1 MDVVLVI
8 GIVVLVATL
17 LAWVTKIDIAY
28 LFAPAIFFISGW
40 EYIFGILGYL
50 NLGME
55 SLLVFIGITC
65 FMFLLKSAD
74 FRSQVIKSSFAPSTI
89 AFVALSMISLH
100 KTKDWHLYIWD
111 ELSHWGVFT
120 KAMYNYD
127 ALAPATPVDLWNASY
142 PPGIQLFQYFVLEFN
157 QNWQEG
163 LLFWS
168 MHLLAISVIV
178 AALAKCTYKY
188 PSEIFLKLFLT
199 LIASTAFLVNAEPNY
214 LNVFNTI
221 YQDGILAL
229 SFGFAIVIAI
239 KASYLDG
246 RWGII
251 LALSAGF
258 LTLLKPIGIY
268 FAFAAIL
275 INVIATVFTVKF
287 FS

>member
-1 MDVVLVI
+1 
-8 GIVVLVATL
+8 
-17 LAWVTKIDIAY
+17 
-28 LFAPAIFFISGW
+28 
-40 EYIFGILGYL
+40 
-50 NLGME
+50 
-55 SLLVFIGITC
+55 
-65 FMFLLKSAD
+65 
-74 FRSQVIKSSFAPSTI
+74 
-89 AFVALSMISLH
+89 
-100 KTKDWHLYIWD
+100 
-111 ELSHWGVFT
+111 
-120 KAMYNYD
+120 
-127 ALAPATPVDLWNASY
+127 
-142 PPGIQLFQYFVLEFN
+142 
-157 QNWQEG
+157 
-163 LLFWS
+163 